1 MADRPIDPRLRFALL
16 VPGLPQWFWRQ
27 RGRGLVYLGWYL
39 SALIGGMLTWG
50 LAVSPI
56 LLGFAVLVHVA
67 SAVDVLRQA
76 MFPELGRRVSWGWAL
91 GGLGLGCYAP
101 AFLSASVLAWPAVV
115 SYRPLEGVLVDR
127 SAYRE
132 ADPVVGD
139 RVWVTGQPGHGPG
152 TAVVVA
158 VPGQAV
164 ERLDDQYRVAG
175 RGDWYFPRAE
185 GRRAS
190 FELSVPEGHLLV
202 AFEAGAGLAHET
214 ARLALVARS
223 SVQGRVWAELPAGL
237 LRGARLGRWD
247 AFPLM
252 FANRARPV

>member
-1 MADRPIDPRLRFALL
+1 
-16 VPGLPQWFWRQ
+16 
-27 RGRGLVYLGWYL
+27 
-39 SALIGGMLTWG
+39 
-50 LAVSPI
+50 
-56 LLGFAVLVHVA
+56 
-67 SAVDVLRQA
+67 
-76 MFPELGRRVSWGWAL
+76 
-91 GGLGLGCYAP
+91 
-101 AFLSASVLAWPAVV
+101 PAVV

-202 AFEAGAGLAHET
+202 AFEAGGGPGPPT
-214 ARLALVARS
+214 APPARGGPAS
-223 SVQGRVWAELPAGL
+223 GPGGGGGGAARRPPPRGRPG
-237 LRGARLGRWD
+237 GPG
-247 AFPLM
+247 
-252 FANRARPV
+252 